1 MGRNIIIFSDGT
13 GQGSGIHF
21 DERRSNIYK
30 MYRAMRCGPD
40 SSIDPNEQAAFYDPG
55 LGSELD
61 GASHYRGPL
70 RWLYQFVSQSTGFGI
85 TANIV
90 DCYAA
95 LIRLWRPGD
104 RIFLFGFSRGAY
116 TVRCLAGVIR
126 QCGIPTRMPDGS
138 PVPLDGYSTRKLAAY
153 AVKHV
158 YQFTT
163 SRNRERADARQ
174 RFLLDT
180 RSAIAARFRA
190 EHGSQDPELPDRPNV
205 VPYFIGV
212 FDTVASLIDPAKLAM
227 FIPAV
232 LVAIFAVARVGV
244 WACGLSLAGAL
255 LISTLIAIVIAAIA
269 FVYTHLKFDFRIP
282 GYDCRD
288 TFRTIHFTDLFL
300 TFDDKTLDPYVAYA
314 KHALS
319 IDENRKPF
327 ARVKWNP
334 SDKPILGERDEE
346 GRIRFEQIWFSGVHS
361 DIGGSYEEQESRLSD
376 IALKWMLEC
385 AMHVPNG
392 LKCDPSLLRTY
403 PDPHGYQ
410 HDARKDG
417 IPWVTRQ
424 FGFTYPLGRR
434 DPTPDAILH
443 PSVYDRFDAG
453 GVPIYDRIERYR
465 PAALAEHID
474 VAHLY
479 LETKSTE
486 QQKAARSQAWAPSN
500 PAPRPTPRKIYP
512 PRPKARKVRQRDGG
526 QLRRSK

>member
-13 GQGSGIHF
+13 GQAGGIHF

-40 SSIDPNEQAAFYDPG
+40 STIDPNEQAAFYDPG

-70 RWLYQFVSQSTGFGI
+70 RWLYKFVSQSTGFGI

-138 PVPLDGYSTRKLAAY
+138 PVPIDGFSTRALATQ

-163 SRNRERADARQ
+163 SRTKEQADDRQ
-174 RFLLDT
+174 KFLLDT

-190 EHGSQDPELPDRPNV
+190 EHGSQHPELPDRPNV
-205 VPYFIGV
+205 APYFIGV
-212 FDTVASLIDPAKLAM
+212 FDTVASLIDPAKFLL

-232 LVAIFAVARVGV
+232 GLALLATALFGV
-244 WACGLSLAGAL
+244 HVLGLSWTSAL
-255 LISTLIAIVIAAIA
+255 LASSLIALVIAGIA
-269 FVYTHLKFDFRIP
+269 FVYTHLKFDFRVP
-282 GYDCRD
+282 GYNCRD
-288 TFRTIHFTDLFL
+288 SIRTIHFTDLFL

-327 ARVKWNP
+327 ARVKWRP
-334 SDKPILGERDEE
+334 SDEPVHGERDDD

-385 AMHVPNG
+385 ATDVPHG

-417 IPWVTRQ
+417 FPWLTRKL
-424 FGFTYPLGRR
+424 GLTYPLGRR

-443 PSVYDRFDAG
+443 PSVYDRFDAD
-453 GVPIYDRIERYR
+453 GVPVYDRIEPYR
-465 PAALAEHID
+465 PAALTGHVD

-486 QQKAARSQAWAPSN
+486 PPKAERSRIWAPSG
-500 PAPRPTPRKIYP
+500 PPRPAPRKIYP
-512 PRPKARKVRQRDGG
+512 QRPKARKVRQPHAGRPRKG
-526 QLRRSK
+526 R

>member
-13 GQGSGIHF
+13 GQGSGVHF

-40 SSIDPNEQAAFYDPG
+40 TSVDPNDQAAFYDPG

-61 GASHYRGPL
+61 GASHYGGPM
-70 RWLYQFVSQSTGFGI
+70 RWLYKFVSQATGFGI
-85 TANIV
+85 TANII

-116 TVRCLAGVIR
+116 TVRCLSGVIR

-138 PVPLDGYSTRKLAAY
+138 PVPLDGYSTRELATY

-163 SRNRERADARQ
+163 SRTKERADERQ
-174 RFLLDT
+174 KFLLDT

-190 EHGSQDPELPDRPNV
+190 EHGSQHLELPDRPNV
-205 VPYFIGV
+205 APYFIGV
-212 FDTVASLIDPAKLAM
+212 FDTVASLIDPAKFAL

-232 LVAIFAVARVGV
+232 I
-244 WACGLSLAGAL
+244 
-255 LISTLIAIVIAAIA
+255 IAIVAAAGAGVWLFALSWTLALLVASLIGTAIA
-269 FVYTHLKFDFRIP
+269 FIALVYTHLKFDFRVP
-282 GYDCRD
+282 GYDCKD
-288 TFRTIHFTDLFL
+288 SLRTIHFTDLFL
-300 TFDDKTLDPYVAYA
+300 TFDDKSLDSHVAYA

-327 ARVKWNP
+327 ARVKWDP
-334 SDKPILGERDEE
+334 SEQPVHGERDDQ

-376 IALKWMLEC
+376 IALKWMVDC
-385 AMHVPNG
+385 ATDIPNG
-392 LKCDPSLLRTY
+392 LKCDPGLLRTY

-417 IPWVTRQ
+417 FPWVTRKL
-424 FGFTYPLGRR
+424 GFTYPLGRR
-434 DPTPDAILH
+434 DPPPAAILH
-443 PSVYDRFDAG
+443 PSVYDRFDAA
-453 GVPIYDRIERYR
+453 GVPIYDRIEPYR
-465 PAALAEHID
+465 PAALAGHID

-479 LETKSTE
+479 LNTKSSVPP
-486 QQKAARSQAWAPSN
+486 KATRSQAWALPNASSN
-500 PAPRPTPRKIYP
+500 PTPRKIYP
-512 PRPKARKVRQRDGG
+512 PRPKARKVRPPEHRLSRKG
-526 QLRRSK
+526 L